1 MNQEE
6 FKKLMN
12 FYANKI
18 NIMFTEEQI
27 IQFYKYM
34 NLLIEWNKKINL
46 TSIEEPQEIILKH
59 FIDSLTINSYIEDNQ
74 TLVDV
79 GTGAGFPG
87 IPIKI
92 YRPNVKIVLV
102 DSLNKR
108 INFLN
113 EVIKEL
119 NLKDIETVHSRVED
133 FGKNSKYRE
142 SFDIVT
148 ARAVSNLA
156 VLSEYLVPLTKIG
169 GNCICMKGNEVE
181 EECNNAKNAIKILG
195 GKISKIDTFK
205 LPESNISRNIIVI
218 QKTNKTPNKYPR
230 KAGIPSK
237 EPLK

>member
-169 GNCICMKGNEVE
+169 GNCICMKGNEIE

-218 QKTNKTPNKYPR
+218 QKTNKTPNKCPR

>member
-6 FKKLMN
+6 FKKLIN

-169 GNCICMKGNEVE
+169 GNCICMKGNEIE

-205 LPESNISRNIIVI
+205 LPENDISRNIIVI

>member
-6 FKKLMN
+6 FKKLIN

-119 NLKDIETVHSRVED
+119 N
-133 FGKNSKYRE
+133 
-142 SFDIVT
+142 
-148 ARAVSNLA
+148 
-156 VLSEYLVPLTKIG
+156 
-169 GNCICMKGNEVE
+169 
-181 EECNNAKNAIKILG
+181 
-195 GKISKIDTFK
+195 
-205 LPESNISRNIIVI
+205 
-218 QKTNKTPNKYPR
+218 
-230 KAGIPSK
+230 
-237 EPLK
+237 

>member
-27 IQFYKYM
+27 IKFYKYM

-46 TSIEEPQEIILKH
+46 TSIEEPKEIILKH

-92 YRPNVKIVLV
+92 YKSNVKIVLV

-169 GNCICMKGNEVE
+169 GNCLCMKGNEIE

-205 LPESNISRNIIVI
+205 LPESDISRNIIVV